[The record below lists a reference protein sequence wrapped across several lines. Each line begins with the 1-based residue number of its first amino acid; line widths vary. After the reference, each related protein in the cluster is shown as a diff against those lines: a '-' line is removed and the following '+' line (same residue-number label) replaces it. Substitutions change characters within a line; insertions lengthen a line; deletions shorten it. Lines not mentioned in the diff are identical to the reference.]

1 MSDDSNPLASF
12 AGVARLF
19 PLPNLVFFPHVLQ
32 PLYIFEP
39 RYRQMTADALSGDGL
54 IALTMLQDSG
64 DAHPEDRPAIH
75 KIATLG
81 KIVASQRY
89 EDGRYNIILRGLS
102 RLRIIREIAKSK
114 LYREAEVE
122 LLPERRPED
131 PGIEADMIKQLAEQ
145 MPLWFPKRDEV
156 ANNLRPCARR
166 V

>member
-1 MSDDSNPLASF
+1 MNEDDDALREF
-12 AGVARLF
+12 TGVARLF

-75 KIATLG
+75 KVATLG
-81 KIVASQRY
+81 KNVARQRH

-102 RLRIIREIAKSK
+102 HLRIIREIDKSK
-114 LYREAEVE
+114 LYRDAEVE

-131 PGIEADMIKQLAEQ
+131 PGIEADMIKQLA
-145 MPLWFPKRDEV
+145 
-156 ANNLRPCARR
+156 
-166 V
+166 